1 MPGRRFSKRP
11 SPRYLLAL
19 NRNTWLRSVPVSK
32 WQIPPPDPADVS
44 VARLR
49 ELGSVTERRI
59 RDQHVVSRVILKGF
73 AAPGHG
79 GKGWQLTPFDVRL
92 GREGKPRGLK
102 VCGRVPD
109 FLLCAS
115 ESAERLWGEV
125 ENRLGPAIKAAR
137 DGHLHEHDSH
147 VSAIRDGIALHLVRS
162 LRYVEINHGAVGQA
176 IEHVRRTA
184 PSARRA
190 LLEAEFQRRH
200 GLVPAGPEA
209 LVTLLEGTFTQW
221 RSLSEKGVIAR
232 AGVEAMF
239 RRVSDALRLQEVE
252 VWHVPRG
259 HELLISDSP
268 AIAFRY
274 SSDHTRIEADVAVGD
289 ASGIALPLAQD
300 CLAVIGPE
308 PKDVELLPGSVELFN
323 RLQVEGARRYVYYHP
338 SGRLKAFVQA
348 ASPPAA

>member
-184 PSARRA
+184 PVRQESAARS
-190 LLEAEFQRRH
+190 
-200 GLVPAGPEA
+200 GVPASP
-209 LVTLLEGTFTQW
+209 
-221 RSLSEKGVIAR
+221 R
-232 AGVEAMF
+232 AGACRAGGPGHLAGRDVHSMAIS
-239 RRVSDALRLQEVE
+239 RRERC
-252 VWHVPRG
+252 HRPRG
-259 HELLISDSP
+259 C
-268 AIAFRY
+268 RG
-274 SSDHTRIEADVAVGD
+274 DV
-289 ASGIALPLAQD
+289 P
-300 CLAVIGPE
+300 
-308 PKDVELLPGSVELFN
+308 PG
-323 RLQVEGARRYVYYHP
+323 Q
-338 SGRLKAFVQA
+338 
-348 ASPPAA
+348 